1 MLHVSDTF
9 RDLFVVRAL
18 SSAVVDRET
27 FYGRFSTSEK
37 SPAVAERESFHGR
50 FSTSKGEEMP
60 RVIGGSRE
68 LVVML
73 VLAFDLVFGLVRP
86 FVVEPMRVPSESMA
100 PTLQPQDR
108 VLVNKLA
115 YDFASP
121 ERGDLVVFRSV
132 DSRNSEDIVKRVVGL
147 PGDEIS
153 LQNNVLSVNGEA
165 LDEPYAATEER
176 SQSYPDRDSFDPAT
190 VPRDHVFVM
199 GDNRAHS
206 FDSRFFGPIPQEN
219 LLGES
224 SLRFWPPGRLG
235 SP

>member
-1 MLHVSDTF
+1 MLHASGAF
-9 RDLFVVRAL
+9 RDLFGARAL

-27 FYGRFSTSEK
+27 FYNRFSTSAK

-50 FSTSKGEEMP
+50 FSTSKGEETP
-60 RVIGGSRE
+60 QVIGGSWE

-73 VLAFDLVFGLVRP
+73 VLAFDLVFGFVRP

-121 ERGDLVVFRSV
+121 ERGDLVVFESV
-132 DSRNSEDIVKRVVGL
+132 DSKNSDDVVKRVVGL

-165 LDEPYAATEER
+165 LDEPYAAKQER
-176 SQSYPDRDSFDPAT
+176 LQNSPDSFDPVT
-190 VPRDHVFVM
+190 VPRDHVFVL
-199 GDNRAHS
+199 GDNRANS

-219 LLGES
+219 LLGEV
-224 SLRFWPPGRLG
+224 SLRFWPPGQLG